1 MHFDHLLPETIFKSI
16 SDQGFQ
22 PTGVLYPL
30 NSYENRVYEVGVED
44 GTPLIIKYYRP
55 GRWDQKALEDEHRFL
70 EKLKDNELPIVSPL
84 RLQKSLPKIP
94 TLALENSIFYTIY
107 PKFRGAQKSELNND
121 DRKWLGRLLARL
133 HNLGESFTC
142 QHRLTLNPK
151 TYGDESLSWILT
163 QEFLPHDLK
172 MSVEI
177 CLKQAIDLTR
187 PFFQNVKNLTTH
199 GDCHLGNILW
209 DREGPHL
216 LDFDDMVL
224 APAMQD
230 IWLLFYGEDEE
241 KREQQKNFF
250 EGYETF
256 RPFNRTELA
265 LSEPLRTLRMIR
277 HAAWIGQRY
286 TEPAFQKA
294 FPYYEQRRY
303 WEEFLQSI
311 KEQISLLSMPTF
323 E

>member
-1 MHFDHLLPETIFKSI
+1 MRFDHLLPETIFKSVT
-16 SDQGFQ
+16 DQGFQ

-44 GTPLIIKYYRP
+44 GPPLTVKYYRP

-70 EKLKDNELPIVSPL
+70 ALLKEHELPIVSPFSL
-84 RLQKSLPKIP
+84 RKSLLGLP
-94 TLALENSIFYTIY
+94 TLAKENDIFYAVY
-107 PKFRGAQKSELNND
+107 PKFRGAQKAELHNE
-121 DRKWLGRLLARL
+121 DRQWLGRLLARL
-133 HNLGESFTC
+133 HNLGASFPC
-142 QHRLTLNPK
+142 RHRLTLTPE
-151 TYGDESLSWILT
+151 TYGDASLSWILE
-163 QEFLPHDLK
+163 QEFLPEDLRK
-172 MSVEI
+172 SVEI

-187 PFFQNVKNLTTH
+187 PAFQHAQNITVH
-199 GDCHLGNILW
+199 GDCHLGNLLW

-224 APAMQD
+224 APAIQD
-230 IWLLFYGEDEE
+230 AWLLFYGDDGE
-241 KREQQKNFF
+241 RAEQQKYFL

-256 RPFNRTELA
+256 RPFDRSSFKLA
-265 LSEPLRTLRMIR
+265 EPLRTLRMIR

-286 TEPAFQKA
+286 AEPAFQKA

-311 KEQISLLSMPTF
+311 KEQISLLAAPTF